1 MSLVNDFGDET
12 DEEKRMILTR
22 ILGHKGDMPGSGQW
36 KLIGDKTEE
45 CWVSDQQIYGLIFW
59 DADYIGEK
67 AVSSTKRPHQEYS
80 MRLAIEKMHEV
91 VDRDEE
97 DRVAEANPRV
107 PIIMGSITNWK
118 PVPFLDVIDYCEQL
132 QP

>member
-1 MSLVNDFGDET
+1 
-12 DEEKRMILTR
+12 
-22 ILGHKGDMPGSGQW
+22 
-36 KLIGDKTEE
+36 
-45 CWVSDQQIYGLIFW
+45 
-59 DADYIGEK
+59 
-67 AVSSTKRPHQEYS
+67 
-80 MRLAIEKMHEV
+80 MHEV

>member
-22 ILGHKGDMPGSGQW
+22 ILGHKSDMPGSGQW

-59 DADYIGEK
+59 DADYIAEK
-67 AVSSTKRPHQEYS
+67 AVSSTKRTHQEES
-80 MRLAIEKMHEV
+80 TRFVIDKMH
-91 VDRDEE
+91 
-97 DRVAEANPRV
+97 
-107 PIIMGSITNWK
+107 
-118 PVPFLDVIDYCEQL
+118 
-132 QP
+132 